1 MSRPV
6 PPSSLPPPDDPDRGP
21 ITDVRDAL
29 DRALVRLRGVDD
41 AKLSMPDIERALG
54 LALEQ
59 VYAAM
64 AVRNDWRAFRTATQ
78 EATEHV
84 RSALAH
90 LMAFPTEDPIAS
102 ELMGTVA
109 GTIHRL
115 GRLSFELDDGLAL
128 PSTERGEA
136 LVRATAGA
144 PRLIDVPRQV
154 VRPAIPIDEP
164 RIQLEAPPPDVIP
177 APPKSL
183 AEVLA
188 LAEAARQ
195 RLAAFE
201 AAQLDDGAQEEEAPP
216 EPPPILEDDEAIR
229 ERFGVA
235 ISDREL
241 LVERARDCLDDLA
254 GLGRMR
260 RATDFEPWASGE
272 DAEARMLTKVDAI
285 VACGVDV
292 FPELVRLLDDRPI
305 PDPELAFA
313 NVFFFGCL
321 AGDDAFDQV
330 VRLVEVSELSD
341 PEMLAMLT
349 DALVLAPHPRIDLVL
364 PNWLTHPDP
373 DRRALAVEVLR
384 RRRILNAAHIDLL
397 AREDDPRV
405 LASAVRSLPTIV
417 GPRPAGLLGWSLSHA
432 SEPIVR
438 AALEAAMLLR
448 SELGYIKAVNIVQ
461 TGRGDFAEA
470 AMFVAIAGGPDARQ
484 ILEDEIASDGSPT
497 ALRALGWYGD
507 VTFVPFLLGRLR
519 HGDDGA
525 KAAALDAL
533 ERLTGASIIDAA
545 IVPEYRKKD
554 LPFARER
561 RDYELP
567 GILDGTPD
575 AWEAWWKAHGRRAD
589 PRVRYRWGHPWSL
602 RDNHWELEHGEFL
615 QRDRPFA
622 AMELAARGT
631 PTLLDWTALVNAQ
644 RRALG
649 SGERHVESGASVIS
663 SRSAP

>member
-21 ITDVRDAL
+21 VTDVRDAL
-29 DRALVRLRGVDD
+29 DGALVRLRGVED
-41 AKLSMPDIERALG
+41 ARLSKPDIERTLG

-64 AVRNDWRAFRTATQ
+64 AAKNDWRAFRTATQ

-90 LMAFPTEDPIAS
+90 LMAAPTDDPVAS
-102 ELMGTVA
+102 ELMGAVA
-109 GTIHRL
+109 GTIYKL
-115 GRLSFELDDGLAL
+115 GRLSFQLDDGLAL
-128 PSTERGEA
+128 PSVERGEA
-136 LVRATAGA
+136 LVLATVGT
-144 PRLIDVPRQV
+144 PRLIDLPRTV

-164 RIQLEAPPPDVIP
+164 RVQIEPPPPDVIP

-188 LAEAARQ
+188 LAEAAQ
-195 RLAAFE
+195 KRLAAFE
-201 AAQLDDGAQEEEAPP
+201 AAQSEDAPKEDEPPP
-216 EPPPILEDDEAIR
+216 EPPPILDGDEAIR

-235 ISDREL
+235 MSDREL

-272 DAEARMLTKVDAI
+272 DAEQRMLTKVDAI

-349 DALVLAPHPRIDLVL
+349 DALVFAPHPRIDAAL
-364 PNWLTHPDP
+364 PGWLTHPDP

-384 RRRILNAAHIDLL
+384 RRRTLSAAHIDLL

-405 LASAVRSLPTIV
+405 LASAVRSLPTLV
-417 GPRPAGLLGWSLSHA
+417 GPRPAGLLGWSLSHV
-432 SEPIVR
+432 SELVVR
-438 AALEAAMLLR
+438 AALEAAMLIR
-448 SELGYIKAVNIVQ
+448 SEAGYRKAVEIVNS
-461 TGRGDFAEA
+461 GSGDFAEA
-470 AMFVAIAGGPDARQ
+470 AMFVAIAGGPEARQ
-484 ILEDEIASDGSPT
+484 VLEDEIASDGSPT

-533 ERLTGASIIDAA
+533 ERLTGASIIDAK
-545 IVPEYRKKD
+545 IVPEYRRKD
-554 LPFARER
+554 LPFVRER

-575 AWEAWWKAHGRRAD
+575 AWEAWWKTHGRRAD
-589 PRVRYRWGHPWSL
+589 PKVRYRWGHAWSP
-602 RDNHWELEHGEFL
+602 RDNRWELEHGEFL

-622 AMELAARGT
+622 ACELNLRSSSFTLDWLGFVGSQRHEVAAVTARGAA
-631 PTLLDWTALVNAQ
+631 PV
-644 RRALG
+644 
-649 SGERHVESGASVIS
+649 SGYR
-663 SRSAP
+663 

>member
-6 PPSSLPPPDDPDRGP
+6 SPSSLPPPADPDRRP
-21 ITDVRDAL
+21 ITEVRDTL
-29 DRALVRLRGVDD
+29 DGALVRLRGVDD
-41 AKLSMPDIERALG
+41 GKLSMPDIERALG

-59 VYAAM
+59 VYVAM
-64 AVRNDWRAFRTATQ
+64 AAKNDWRAFRAATQ

-90 LMAFPTEDPIAS
+90 LMASPTEDPVAS
-102 ELMGTVA
+102 ELMGAVA
-109 GTIHRL
+109 GTIYKL

-128 PSTERGEA
+128 PSVERGEV
-136 LVRATAGA
+136 LVRATVGM
-144 PRLIDVPRQV
+144 PRLIDLPRTV
-154 VRPAIPIDEP
+154 VRPAVPIDEP
-164 RIQLEAPPPDVIP
+164 RVQLEPPPPDVIP
-177 APPKSL
+177 APPRSL

-188 LAEAARQ
+188 LAEQAQQ

-201 AAQLDDGAQEEEAPP
+201 AAQSDDAPKEDEPPP
-216 EPPPILEDDEAIR
+216 EPPPTVEENEAIR

-235 ISDREL
+235 ISDRDL
-241 LVERARDCLDDLA
+241 LVERAHDCLDDLA

-272 DAEARMLTKVDAI
+272 DAEQRMLTKVDAI

-305 PDPELAFA
+305 PDPELTFA
-313 NVFFFGCL
+313 TVFFFGCL

-349 DALVLAPHPRIDLVL
+349 DALVFAPHPRIDVVL
-364 PNWLTHPDP
+364 PDWLTHPDP

-384 RRRILNAAHIDLL
+384 RRRTLSAAHIDRL

-405 LASAVRSLPTIV
+405 LASAVRSLPTLV

-432 SEPIVR
+432 SELVVR
-438 AALEAAMLLR
+438 GALEAAMLTR
-448 SELGYIKAVNIVQ
+448 SERGYRKAVEIVQ
-461 TGRGDFAEA
+461 SGSGDFAEA
-470 AMFVAIAGGPDARQ
+470 AMFVAIAGGPEARLV
-484 ILEDEIASDGSPT
+484 LEDEIASDGSAT
-497 ALRALGWYGD
+497 SLRALGWYGD
-507 VTFVPFLLGRLR
+507 VTFIPFLLGRLR

-533 ERLTGASIIDAA
+533 ERLTGASIVDAA
-545 IVPEYRKKD
+545 IVPEYRKND

-589 PRVRYRWGHPWSL
+589 PKVRYRWGQPWSL
-602 RDNHWELEHGEFL
+602 RDNQWELEHGDFL

-622 AMELAARGT
+622 AMELAARRA

-649 SGERHVESGASVIS
+649 GAEPRVESEARVIS

>member
-1 MSRPV
+1 
-6 PPSSLPPPDDPDRGP
+6 L
-21 ITDVRDAL
+21 
-29 DRALVRLRGVDD
+29 RAVDD
-41 AKLSMPDIERALG
+41 AALSIPDTERALG
-54 LALEQ
+54 RALEQ
-59 VYAAM
+59 IYVAM
-64 AVRNDWRAFRTATQ
+64 ASRSDWGAFRAATQ
-78 EATEHV
+78 QATEHV
-84 RSALAH
+84 RAALAH
-90 LMAFPTEDPIAS
+90 LLAAPTEDATAS
-102 ELMGTVA
+102 ELMGAVA
-109 GTIHRL
+109 GSIYKL
-115 GRLSFELDDGLAL
+115 GRLALELRDDREL
-128 PSTERGEA
+128 PSLESGEPF
-136 LVRATAGA
+136 LRATVGA
-144 PRLIDVPRQV
+144 PRLIDVPRAV

-164 RIQLEAPPPDVIP
+164 RIRLEEPPPDVIP

-188 LAEAARQ
+188 LAERAQQ
-195 RLAAFE
+195 RLAEFE
-201 AAQLDDGAQEEEAPP
+201 AGQSRDPEADEEPP
-216 EPPPILEDDEAIR
+216 EPPPVVEHDEAIR

-235 ISDREL
+235 LTDREL
-241 LVERARDCLDDLA
+241 LTERARDCLDDLA

-272 DAEARMLTKVDAI
+272 DAEARMLTKIDAI

-292 FPELVRLLDDRPI
+292 FPELVRALDDRPI

-349 DALVLAPHPRIDLVL
+349 DALVFAPHPRVDTSL
-364 PNWLTHPDP
+364 PRWLTHVDP

-384 RRRILNAAHIDLL
+384 RRRTLSAAHIDLL

-405 LASAVRSLPTIV
+405 LASAVRSLPTLV
-417 GPRPAGLLGWSLSHA
+417 GPRPAGLLGWSLSHT
-432 SEPIVR
+432 SELVVR
-438 AALEAAMLLR
+438 AALEAATLLR
-448 SELGYIKAVNIVQ
+448 SELGHAKAVDIVQ

-470 AMFVAIAGGPDARQ
+470 AMFVAITGGPEARRV
-484 ILEDEIASDGSPT
+484 LEDEIASDGSPT

-533 ERLTGASIIDAA
+533 ERLTGASILDAK
-545 IVPEYRKKD
+545 IVHEYRRKD
-554 LPFARER
+554 RPFVRER

-575 AWEAWWKAHGRRAD
+575 AWEAWWKAHGRGAD
-589 PRVRYRWGHPWSL
+589 PKVRYRWGHPWSL
-602 RDNHWELEHGEFL
+602 RDNQWELEHGAFL

-622 AMELAARGT
+622 AMELAARRA

-649 SGERHVESGASVIS
+649 SGERRVESGASGIS